1 MEAAGA
7 MSALVA
13 YGRESASVGRYVA
26 LAMLTILAGGCASEA
41 PVYVYSKPGITLEQ
55 MSRDEAECGQGAR
68 AGPARLRECMTE
80 RGYASQEL
88 RQGSYL
94 ELRDMPTPVQTP

>member
-1 MEAAGA
+1 MDAF
-7 MSALVA
+7 VT
-13 YGRESASVGRYVA
+13 YGRESASVGRYLV
-26 LAMLTILAGGCASEA
+26 LAILTILAEGCTSAA

-55 MSRDEAECGQGAR
+55 MSRDETECGQGGR
-68 AGPARLRECMTE
+68 AAPARLRGCMTD

-94 ELRDMPTPVQTP
+94 ELRGMPTPMQTP

>member
-1 MEAAGA
+1 
-7 MSALVA
+7 VWWRN
-13 YGRESASVGRYVA
+13 GRESASVGRYLA
-26 LAMLTILAGGCASEA
+26 LALLTSLAAGCASAA

-55 MSRDEAECGQGAR
+55 MTRDEGECGQRGQAS
-68 AGPARLRECMTE
+68 PTRLRQCMTE

-94 ELRDMPTPVQTP
+94 ELRGMPTPAQTP